1 MSTSAPAVKAALVA
15 ACEVLFPA
23 PALVSYGRPG
33 TYQPDEIVAVM
44 GQRTVNTRGAM
55 SPARQR
61 EETVETVVVFSVY
74 RPGDQSQQ
82 QDATERAYAMCDD
95 LTEYLRTSPNE
106 ALGGACREARVTSH
120 ELVES
125 AVTVPGD
132 PSRVTGRTAEI
143 EAVVTSTARV

>member
-61 EETVETVVVFSVY
+61 EETVETVVVFSVLRILACDL
-74 RPGDQSQQ
+74 RPSAGSV
-82 QDATERAYAMCDD
+82 
-95 LTEYLRTSPNE
+95 S
-106 ALGGACREARVTSH
+106 
-120 ELVES
+120 VES

>member
-1 MSTSAPAVKAALVA
+1 
-15 ACEVLFPA
+15 
-23 PALVSYGRPG
+23 
-33 TYQPDEIVAVM
+33 
-44 GQRTVNTRGAM
+44 
-55 SPARQR
+55 
-61 EETVETVVVFSVY
+61 VY

-95 LTEYLRTSPNE
+95 LTEYLRTAPNE